1 MVDASMSMADTSMG
15 TVDASTGTADASIG
29 TADASI
35 GLVDVSCRG
44 MPPNDTRT
52 DTTTIRHPTRLPSDT
67 LPTQTTTQPPQEGD
81 RTKISY
87 EGHLYLTIAYLSACT

>member
-1 MVDASMSMADTSMG
+1 MFYALANLFISPKFPHFMM
-15 TVDASTGTADASIG
+15 
-29 TADASI
+29 
-35 GLVDVSCRG
+35 SCRG

-52 DTTTIRHPTRLPSDT
+52 DTTTAQQLTQLPSDT
-67 LPTQTTTQPPQEGD
+67 LPTQTTTQPPQGRD